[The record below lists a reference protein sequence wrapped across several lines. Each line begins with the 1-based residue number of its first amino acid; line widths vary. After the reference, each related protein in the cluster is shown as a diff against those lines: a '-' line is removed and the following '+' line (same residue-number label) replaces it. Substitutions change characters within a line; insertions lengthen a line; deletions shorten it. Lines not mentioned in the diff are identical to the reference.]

1 MNSKPS
7 SVCFIGVDVS
17 KDWLDLADAATG
29 ETWRLAHNEE
39 EIAALPDQLAS
50 KQPAL
55 IVLEATGGL
64 EVPLASTLYANR
76 LPVVVVNPRQVR
88 DFAKATGRLAKTDRI
103 DAVVLAHFAAAV
115 KPELRQIK
123 DKAAQVLSAL
133 VTRRRQL
140 VGMLTAE
147 KNRRN
152 QAIPRIRKDIDALI
166 ASMEEQ
172 LRAIDRELSDTIQNS
187 PVWREHDRIIQS
199 IPGAGPVLAVCLL
212 AGVPELGRLNRRQ
225 IAALVGVAPLNRDSG
240 LHRGKRCIWGGRA
253 RVRAALY
260 MAALSAIRWNPVLR
274 AFYQRLQEKGKPFK
288 VAITACMRKLLTIIN
303 TMIKNQTLW
312 NENLMEAA

>member
-7 SVCFIGVDVS
+7 SVCFIGIDVS

-240 LHRGKRCIWGGRA
+240 LHRGKRCI
-253 RVRAALY
+253 
-260 MAALSAIRWNPVLR
+260 
-274 AFYQRLQEKGKPFK
+274 
-288 VAITACMRKLLTIIN
+288 
-303 TMIKNQTLW
+303 
-312 NENLMEAA
+312 